1 MKKILTVILSSLIM
15 FIGAYSYA
23 NDDDASINLTKADA
37 FDDNNQRVNATPS
50 NISRI
55 EKLYSSE
62 GKLKQVGYNV
72 FNESNAMG
80 GTSGKFGNDYKL
92 SIGES
97 VNVNLYGDSVDIMA
111 ISGSSLL
118 SPAIKAE
125 IDSKGNLFVQGL
137 GMVQAENKTLSEVEA
152 SLQKLAS
159 SKYKNLK
166 VKLNVNAGGQG
177 FSIFVYGAV
186 KRPGKTIVGNNTSIV
201 DALGAA
207 GGVKKIG
214 SLRNIT
220 YQSSGKVT
228 KIDLY
233 KTLFTENGDDIIVRP
248 NDKIFIQPI
257 GDVVA
262 LVNGVA
268 TPGIYE
274 IKQGETL
281 GQIIDYAGGLL
292 LGTKETDVVLTEL
305 DKESSQRIATNL
317 SWDQVKTTKLKS
329 GDAFEFKEH
338 YNTVENT
345 VTIQGNIKHPGTYAY
360 KEGMKL
366 SDIFKDE
373 NELLEETF
381 ITQAVIRRVSGP
393 NNTVEVIPIFLK
405 EFFAGINDPELK
417 PRDIINVYKNTNA
430 EYVDVYGCID
440 TPKHMVYKPGMTL
453 DDVLTNIQF
462 VEYNIETN
470 ETTEKQINN
479 EETTEENTT
488 LKGDVTS
495 NNQKIPASD
504 VAVEIT
510 HSNGSSNLYYLYDI
524 IVNGNVTDNI
534 SINSNDKVFFRQL
547 RPDETVKSVKVSGF
561 VKLPGTFKFIE
572 GKYLKDMLNMA
583 GGLAYDANLQG
594 IVYTRK
600 NIRGNQI
607 SLAKKNNERDIKML
621 QGKIASMYMA
631 TENDMSSKA
640 NVLGQLEYE
649 EAKLRSRYNGRI
661 ALNIKTNEIDKIDK
675 NDNIEVQDG
684 DEIYIPRQSKH
695 VSVIGEVYNEQS
707 FIYKKGA
714 SVKSYI
720 REVGGYTPNANK
732 FRMYKVGANGRA
744 EKVHCWDK
752 VVAGDTIIVPRK
764 IAGNDWFSPLVGA
777 FQSIANLA
785 IMAVAISKW

>member
-1 MKKILTVILSSLIM
+1 MKKILTIILSSLILL
-15 FIGAYSYA
+15 IGSYSYA
-23 NDDDASINLTKADA
+23 NDDDSSINLSRADA
-37 FDDNNQRVNATPS
+37 FDDNNQKVNASPKGLS
-50 NISRI
+50 PI
-55 EKLYSSE
+55 EKLFSDE
-62 GKLKQVGYNV
+62 GKLKQVGYDV
-72 FNESNAMG
+72 FNSQNALNG
-80 GTSGKFGNDYKL
+80 ASGKYGDNYKL

-97 VNVNLYGDSVDIMA
+97 INVYLYGDSVDVMA

-118 SPAIKAE
+118 SPVIKTE
-125 IDSKGNLFVQGL
+125 VDSKGNLFVQGI
-137 GMVQAENKTLSEVEA
+137 GMVAAENRTMGEVEN
-152 SLQKLAS
+152 SLQRLAS
-159 SKYKNLK
+159 SKYRNLK
-166 VKLNVNAGGQG
+166 IRLTMGSNGSG
-177 FSIFVYGAV
+177 FAIFVYGSV
-186 KRPGKTIVGNNTSIV
+186 NNPGKTIVGNNTSIV

-220 YQSSGKVT
+220 YQSAGKAV
-228 KIDLY
+228 KVDLY
-233 KTLFTENGDDIIVRP
+233 KTLFTDHGDNIILRP
-248 NDKIFIQPI
+248 NDKIFIKPI

-262 LVNGVA
+262 LTNGVA

-274 IKQGETL
+274 IKEGETL
-281 GQIIDYAGGLL
+281 SQIIDYAGGLL
-292 LGTKETDVVLTEL
+292 LGTKETDVVLTQL
-305 DKESSQRIATNL
+305 DKETSQRVATNL
-317 SWDQVKTTKLKS
+317 SWEQAQTTKLKS

-360 KEGMKL
+360 REGMKL

-373 NELLEETF
+373 SELLEETF
-381 ITQAVIRRVSGP
+381 ITQAVIRRVTGP

-417 PRDIINVYKNTNA
+417 PRDVINIYKNTNA

-453 DDVLTNIQF
+453 DDVLTNIHF

-470 ETTEKQINN
+470 ETVERPSDN
-479 EETTEENTT
+479 ETTEESST

-495 NNQKIPASD
+495 NNQKISASD
-504 VAVEIT
+504 IAVEIT
-510 HSNGSSNLYYLYDI
+510 HPSGASNLYYLYDI
-524 IVNGNVTDNI
+524 MINGNSTKSI
-534 SINSNDKVFFRQL
+534 SIGANDKVFFRQL
-547 RPDETVKSVKVSGF
+547 RDGETIKSVKVSGF
-561 VKLPGTFKFIE
+561 VKQPGTFKFIE
-572 GKYLKDMLNMA
+572 GKHLKDMLNMA
-583 GGLAYDANLQG
+583 GGLAPEANLQG
-594 IVYTRK
+594 IAYTRN

-607 SLAKKNNERDIKML
+607 YLAKKNNERDIKML
-621 QGKIASMYMA
+621 EGKMASMYMA
-631 TENDMSSKA
+631 TPNDMRSKA
-640 NVLGQLEYE
+640 NVLGQLEDE
-649 EAKLRSRYNGRI
+649 ESKLKSRYNGRI
-661 ALNIKTNEIDKIDK
+661 ALDIKTNDINKIDK

-732 FRMYKVGANGRA
+732 FRMYKVGVNGRA
-744 EKVHCWDK
+744 EKVHGWDR
-752 VVAGDTIIVPRK
+752 VAAGDTIIVPRK
-764 IAGNDWFSPLVGA
+764 IAGNDWFSPLVNA